1 MKIKS
6 IPLVGTVTT
15 REPHNVKKEFK
26 IGNVMLP
33 DVGEYPKGG
42 ITFYYGA
49 KTSSTNALSLAYQ
62 RAAES
67 NQALVQVEIE
77 TKVMCPIGPL
87 LTKDDL
93 PKSGFMHIERIEREV
108 ADLIRPLFIRF
119 MNYKGL
125 PKQNIASIRT
135 LAMAIARNPEFIGY
149 LHQDESFSHID
160 VIAYPVIEDGAKS
173 VRATLFSTKN
183 VVRESLFSPS
193 YELSTFVLN
202 QSMFSEA
209 PDDIE
214 SIITPTQKPST
225 KISAIN

>member
-15 REPHNVKKEFK
+15 REQHSVKKEFK

-33 DVGEYPKGG
+33 DTGEYPKGG

-67 NQALVQVEIE
+67 NHSLVQVEIE

-87 LTKDDL
+87 LTKEDL
-93 PKSGFMHIERIEREV
+93 PNSGFMHIERIEREV

-119 MNYKGL
+119 MNHKGL

-193 YELSTFVLN
+193 YELSTFVLD
-202 QSMFSEA
+202 QSMFSEV
-209 PDDIE
+209 PDDIDVIMTPMEE
-214 SIITPTQKPST
+214 SST
-225 KISAIN
+225 RLGVMN